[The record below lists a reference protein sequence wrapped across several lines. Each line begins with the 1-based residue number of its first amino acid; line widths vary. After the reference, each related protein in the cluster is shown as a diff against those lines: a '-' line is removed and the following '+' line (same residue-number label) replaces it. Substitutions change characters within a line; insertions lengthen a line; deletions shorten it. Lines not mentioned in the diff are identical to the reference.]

1 MEVGLNH
8 VTDLI
13 AFYSKVA
20 GSADRDGAVDLISMG
35 VSKAFD
41 CFSQCDFVQVRTLW
55 LRGKF

>member
-1 MEVGLNH
+1 M
-8 VTDLI
+8 TDLI
-13 AFYSKVA
+13 AFYSKVT
-20 GSADRDGAVDLISMG
+20 GSADRDGAVDAISMG